1 MEPCI
6 QWRISPELQTAH
18 FQDHHAARI
27 PSCRRAVQESLQIY
41 WWPSRHKPSCL
52 PRWQLGWQILLQELL
67 SANNKLQGAFVLLRR
82 NYAREYSRDKHAT
95 GMTNEVPARNRH
107 SAELA
112 ATDATC

>member
-6 QWRISPELQTAH
+6 QWRISPELQTPRLR
-18 FQDHHAARI
+18 DHRAARI
-27 PSCRRAVQESLQIY
+27 PSCRRAAQESLRIY

-52 PRWQLGWQILLQELL
+52 PRWQFGWQILLQELP
-67 SANNKLQGAFVLLRR
+67 SANNKLQGAYVLLRR

-95 GMTNEVPARNRH
+95 GYDERSAARNRH